1 MYENE
6 GSNSSYVSIESTS
19 SFSEFEQ
26 VQLEYKKDEV
36 IETIEVTSV
45 WSVLYLSFSVTIMIV
60 VFVLLG
66 LCISFPCNI

>member
-1 MYENE
+1 MLNE
-6 GSNSSYVSIESTS
+6 KKESNSSYVT
-19 SFSEFEQ
+19 FSEFEQ

>member
-1 MYENE
+1 MLNE
-6 GSNSSYVSIESTS
+6 KKESNSSYVT
-19 SFSEFEQ
+19 FSEFEQ

-36 IETIEVTSV
+36 IETIEVSSI
-45 WSVLYLSFSVTIMIV
+45 WPVLYLSFSVTIMIV

>member
-1 MYENE
+1 MFNE
-6 GSNSSYVSIESTS
+6 KKESNSSYVT
-19 SFSEFEQ
+19 FSEFEQ

-36 IETIEVTSV
+36 VETIEVSSI
-45 WSVLYLSFSVTIMIV
+45 WPVLYLSFSVTIMIV

>member
-1 MYENE
+1 MLNE
-6 GSNSSYVSIESTS
+6 KKESNSSYVT
-19 SFSEFEQ
+19 FSEFEQ

-36 IETIEVTSV
+36 IETIEVTSI
-45 WSVLYLSFSVTIMIV
+45 WPVLYLSFSVTIMIV

>member
-1 MYENE
+1 MFNE
-6 GSNSSYVSIESTS
+6 KKESNSSYVT
-19 SFSEFEQ
+19 FSEFEQ

>member
-1 MYENE
+1 MLNE
-6 GSNSSYVSIESTS
+6 KKESNSSYVT
-19 SFSEFEQ
+19 FSEFEQ

-36 IETIEVTSV
+36 VETIEVSSI
-45 WSVLYLSFSVTIMIV
+45 WPVLYLSFSVTIMIV

>member
-1 MYENE
+1 MLNE
-6 GSNSSYVSIESTS
+6 KKESNSSYVT
-19 SFSEFEQ
+19 FSEFEQ

-45 WSVLYLSFSVTIMIV
+45 WPVLYLSFSVTIMIV